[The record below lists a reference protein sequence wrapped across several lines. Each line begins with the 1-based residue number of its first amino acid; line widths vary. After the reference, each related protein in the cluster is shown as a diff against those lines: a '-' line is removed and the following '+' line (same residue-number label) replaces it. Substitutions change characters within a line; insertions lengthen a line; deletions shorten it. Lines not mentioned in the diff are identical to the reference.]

1 MMFTANQDHAVIRR
15 PDFEKMYKDSA
26 GRIDK
31 RNKNIKKQ
39 TDLIIKL
46 RAELKKSNGTHET
59 CTHNVKSTQIEIIS
73 THKSVIN
80 CNSDLSNLV

>member
-1 MMFTANQDHAVIRR
+1 MFTANQDHAVIRR

-46 RAELKKSNGTHET
+46 RAELLKGNKAHAS
-59 CTHNVKSTQIEIIS
+59 CTHTVKST
-73 THKSVIN
+73 
-80 CNSDLSNLV
+80 

>member
-1 MMFTANQDHAVIRR
+1 MMFTNRQDHAIITR

-31 RNKNIKKQ
+31 RNKHIKKQ

-46 RAELKKSNGTHET
+46 NAELKKSNGTHES
-59 CTHNVKSTQIEIIS
+59 CTHTVKSTLIEVD
-73 THKSVIN
+73 TTKHSV
-80 CNSDLSNLV
+80 